1 MGMLNIGSHAPAIAL
16 QDTDGHPVDLAD
28 HRDEHVLL
36 YLMRSAGCPV
46 CNAHVKD
53 LVGRRDQLAAEGV
66 RVLVALPEDRE
77 TATAWKARRR
87 IPFTVVTGRRGTPHE
102 ALGLSR
108 KMFGSM
114 QQSGSV
120 LIDRDGI
127 VRHAHA
133 ATMPINSYDKRGI
146 AAAISGLAAV
156 RAA

>member
-16 QDTDGHPVDLAD
+16 QDTDGQPVDLAD

-87 IPFTVVTGRRGTPHE
+87 IPFTASPRRSPAWPRCAPHE
-102 ALGLSR
+102 EAGTVAR
-108 KMFGSM
+108 RA
-114 QQSGSV
+114 
-120 LIDRDGI
+120 RDPG
-127 VRHAHA
+127 R
-133 ATMPINSYDKRGI
+133 PGR
-146 AAAISGLAAV
+146 
-156 RAA
+156 